1 MEISEKHL
9 VIRAELSLLF
19 LQLNYSTK
27 AFNVK
32 LSRISTLQTYNMPR
46 FENNSNFQ
54 QLVIKCKSKK
64 NSLVIKV

>member
-32 LSRISTLQTYNMPR
+32 LSRISRTSSTFNT
-46 FENNSNFQ
+46 SN
-54 QLVIKCKSKK
+54 I
-64 NSLVIKV
+64 